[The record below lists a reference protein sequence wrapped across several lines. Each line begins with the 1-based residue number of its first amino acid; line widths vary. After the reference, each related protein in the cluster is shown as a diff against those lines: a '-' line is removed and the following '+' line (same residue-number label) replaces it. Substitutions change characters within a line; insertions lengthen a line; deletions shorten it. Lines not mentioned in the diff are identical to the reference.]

1 MFKTPFLKL
10 ISILAL
16 LGVCAIPAQALELE
30 INRPQIQLLLNTVFP
45 HQQTFGQWQVEFS
58 QPSPSFIAA
67 NQNISLG
74 VNVNVQDHQRAA
86 SAQGVIRGK
95 LFFNPVNQELQ
106 VIKPALTEFKV
117 TGGDA
122 GLQKQMQD
130 TLAQQVGQYLPVIV
144 LFDIKKLIGDQP
156 FLKPQSVTVIDDGI
170 SITF

>member
-1 MFKTPFLKL
+1 MLKQIITRL
-10 ISILAL
+10 ILVLTLIGTTAL
-16 LGVCAIPAQALELE
+16 SAQALELE
-30 INRPQIQLLLNTVFP
+30 INRTQIQLLLNSVFP
-45 HQQTFGQWQVEFS
+45 HQQTFGEWQVEFS
-58 QPSPSFIAA
+58 RPSPNFVAA

-74 VNVNVQDHQRAA
+74 VTVSVQDQQRMA
-86 SAQGVIRGK
+86 SANGVISGK

-106 VIKPALTEFKV
+106 VIKPALTQFKV

-156 FLKPQSVTVIDDGI
+156 FLKPQSVRVIDDGI
-170 SITF
+170 SVQF